1 MVDDLDNKVDIWEH
15 QNLQGEVWELQRNLE
30 ELRQEFKEFK
40 KKIYERYMDN

>member
-30 ELRQEFKEFK
+30 QLRKEFNEFK
-40 KKIYERYMDN
+40 KKINERYMVN